1 MIFVFYGMA
10 WFTTAAIARRP
21 WMFAAAVGSFAFSL
35 IMAAMAENRLQIP
48 AMGVGLLLLLTLP
61 GLRLMK
67 EEAR

>member
-1 MIFVFYGMA
+1 
-10 WFTTAAIARRP
+10 
-21 WMFAAAVGSFAFSL
+21 MFAAAVGSFAFSL

-48 AMGVGLLLLLTLP
+48 AMGVGVLLLLTLP